1 MKFFASVI
9 VVMLWA
15 AGAGP
20 AGAAITLG
28 NAQGGS
34 SLFLSVWDNT
44 RQVSYTRNLGYT
56 LNTFLPSGLTTLAT
70 DGSPYGTPVTGD
82 KTPAAGLSIV
92 FPPGSSTLF
101 ETAFSGSNPANL
113 RWNVAAYDNL
123 SNPAAGLSRVI
134 TTASAAPQ
142 PTNAGIDNIV
152 TGGWNY
158 LGALISDSPILTQDA
173 VTTFDPNRP
182 SYAGNAN
189 WGNNLNGGGIE
200 SAATGLTST
209 IAFYYLARSTE
220 AGAGP
225 DAATLLPYGANGI
238 AATWSL
244 AADGTATYSLAAVPL
259 PASAW
264 LFMAGVGAFAGL
276 ARRGKAA
283 KKTVSD

>member
-1 MKFFASVI
+1 MKFFANVL

-15 AGAGP
+15 TCAGSA
-20 AGAAITLG
+20 AAAITLG
-28 NAQGGS
+28 NSQGGS
-34 SLFLSVWDNT
+34 SLFLSVWDNA

-92 FPPGSSTLF
+92 FAPGNTLF
-101 ETAFSGSNPANL
+101 ETAFAGSNLASL

-123 SNPAAGLSRVI
+123 SNSAAGLSRVI

-142 PTNAGIDNIV
+142 TTNSGIDNIV

-158 LGALISDSPILTQDA
+158 LGALISDSAILTQDA

-189 WGNNLNGGGIE
+189 WGNNLNGVGIE
-200 SAATGLTST
+200 SAASGLTGT

-220 AGAGP
+220 AGASP
-225 DAATLLPYGANGI
+225 DAATVLPYGANGL

-244 AADGTATYSLAAVPL
+244 AADGTATYTLAAVPL

-264 LFMAGVGAFAGL
+264 LFMAGLGAFAGL
-276 ARRGKAA
+276 ARRGKNA
-283 KKTVSD
+283 KRQA

>member
-1 MKFFASVI
+1 MKFFANVL

-15 AGAGP
+15 TCAGSVA
-20 AGAAITLG
+20 AAITLG
-28 NAQGGS
+28 NSQGGS
-34 SLFLSVWDNT
+34 SLFLSVWDNA
-44 RQVSYTRNLGYT
+44 RQVSYTRNLRYT

-92 FPPGSSTLF
+92 FAPGNTLF
-101 ETAFSGSNPANL
+101 ETAFAGSNLASL

-142 PTNAGIDNIV
+142 TTNSGIDNIV

-158 LGALISDSPILTQDA
+158 LGALISDSAIVTQDA

-200 SAATGLTST
+200 SAASGLNGT

-220 AGAGP
+220 AGAGT
-225 DAATLLPYGANGI
+225 DAATLLPYGANGL

-244 AADGTATYSLAAVPL
+244 AADGTATYALTAVPL

-264 LFMAGVGAFAGL
+264 LFMAGLGAFAGL
-276 ARRGKAA
+276 ARRGKNA
-283 KKTVSD
+283 KRQA